1 MAIQKWTEQDQAE
14 LVKLA
19 AQGLTADKI
28 ALQMGKN
35 PNTVGS
41 HLAALRRRGAI
52 VQSRFAW
59 TDDTRRQAFSMRRR
73 GCTLSEIA
81 SAIGCSRSTAN
92 QLLLAS
98 PVRITPG
105 DGGGRGTAHRSAA
118 HHHEHHDARTADG
131 RRLDAEPSGRHG
143 LRPHS

>member
-105 DGGGRGTAHRSAA
+105 
-118 HHHEHHDARTADG
+118 
-131 RRLDAEPSGRHG
+131 
-143 LRPHS
+143 